1 MEDILRQTFSNE
13 KILLGQYDEKLI
25 DFVKELSEKKYNT
38 RMEVETE
45 IVKLKKKY
53 SLSPKKAHLGYIPQT
68 HSCNSSPNP

>member
-53 SLSPKKAHLGYIPQT
+53 SLSPKAIHKAT
-68 HSCNSSPNP
+68 T